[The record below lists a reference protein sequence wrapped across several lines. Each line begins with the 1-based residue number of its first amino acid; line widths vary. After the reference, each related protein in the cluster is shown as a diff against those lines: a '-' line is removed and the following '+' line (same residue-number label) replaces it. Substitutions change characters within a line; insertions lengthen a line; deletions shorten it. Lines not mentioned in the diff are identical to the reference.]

1 MIQLDNLFEEVEAII
16 DKYGRDRSNLLPILT
31 ETQDLVDHNY
41 VPEEV
46 AEFIACSL
54 CIPTS
59 QVYEVIT
66 FYAVLSDVPKGKH
79 IVQVCDSTVCRL
91 NKNTSLV
98 DALES
103 VLGVKVGSTRED
115 GQVTLEFTP
124 CFGACDI
131 SPAIRVDKKVYG
143 NLTQEKLI
151 KVINET
157 IGGMHS

>member
-1 MIQLDNLFEEVEAII
+1 MMQFENLFEKVEAII
-16 DKYGRDRSNLLPILT
+16 DKYGRERANLLPILT
-31 ETQDLVDHNY
+31 DTQDLVDHNFI
-41 VPEEV
+41 PEEV

-66 FYAVLSDVPKGKH
+66 FYAVLSEVPKGKH

-98 DALES
+98 EALEKE
-103 VLGVKVGSTRED
+103 LGVSVGNTRPD
-115 GQVTLEFTP
+115 GEVTLEFTP

-131 SPAIRVDKKVYG
+131 SPAIRIDKKVYG
-143 NLTQEKLI
+143 NLTEEKLV
-151 KVINET
+151 KVINDN

>member
-1 MIQLDNLFEEVEAII
+1 MMQLDNLFEEVEAII
-16 DKYGRDRSNLLPILT
+16 DKYGKERANLLPILT
-31 ETQDLVDHNY
+31 EAQDLVDHNY
-41 VPEEV
+41 IPEEV
-46 AEFIACSL
+46 AEFIACCL

-66 FYAVLSDVPKGKH
+66 FYAILSEVPKGKH

-98 DALES
+98 EALES
-103 VLGVKVGSTRED
+103 VLGVKVGKTRED
-115 GQVTLEFTP
+115 KQVTLEFTP

-131 SPAIRVDKKVYG
+131 SPAIRVNKKVYG
-143 NLTQEKLI
+143 NLTEEKLI

-157 IGGMHS
+157 VGGMHS

>member
-1 MIQLDNLFEEVEAII
+1 MMQLENLFEQVEAII
-16 DKYGRDRSNLLPILT
+16 DKYGRERANLLPILT

-41 VPEEV
+41 IPEEM

-66 FYAVLSDVPKGKH
+66 FYAVLSEVPKGKH

-98 DALES
+98 EALERE
-103 VLGVKVGSTRED
+103 LGVSIGSTRGD
-115 GQVTLEFTP
+115 GEVTLEFTP

-131 SPAIRVDKKVYG
+131 SPAIRIDKKVYG
-143 NLTQEKLI
+143 NLTEAKLI
-151 KVINET
+151 KVINEN